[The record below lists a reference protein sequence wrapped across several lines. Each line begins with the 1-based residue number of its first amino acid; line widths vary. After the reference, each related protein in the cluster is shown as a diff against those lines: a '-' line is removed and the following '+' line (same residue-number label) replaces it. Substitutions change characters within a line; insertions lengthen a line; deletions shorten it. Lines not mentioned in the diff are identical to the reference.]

1 MDPRPPKNF
10 VQSRVTR
17 PNAGRAPKYTNFGPP
32 KETRAIQ
39 MANVRHIMRPPK
51 KLFSPPRV
59 PQIQTRISPMR
70 RKVPSPNRGIYIST
84 PQKRVRINGK
94 LVSGYSPKAVLIAKL
109 KTKGIDVDPNMSVK
123 QIGEFL
129 RQYAKLGGPPGKTR
143 TRAELVKHM
152 EKAATLAS
160 KPKRFTGVKN
170 FVEIEEPTHKR
181 GREAW
186 LVKMAKMW
194 TPLNKRTK
202 QQIINYGNR
211 HKIGGLKMYKKK
223 NVLIGEI
230 ERKLDRDVRSIL
242 RNVVLKANSPSAL
255 NKLSMKHILDRLIKE
270 YGWHASKNVNR
281 AKIQHI
287 VEDEYKNYINA

>member
-10 VQSRVTR
+10 VKPRVAR
-17 PNAGRAPKYTNFGPP
+17 PNVGRAPKYTNFGPP

-39 MANVRHIMRPPK
+39 MANVRHIMRKPASPK
-51 KLFSPPRV
+51 KTYSPPRV
-59 PQIQTRISPMR
+59 PQTRISPMR
-70 RKVPSPNRGIYIST
+70 RKIPSPNRGIYIST

-123 QIGEFL
+123 QIAEFL
-129 RQYAKLGGPPGKTR
+129 VQYAKLGGPPGKTR
-143 TRAELVKHM
+143 TRAELMKHM

-160 KPKRFTGVKN
+160 KPKRLTGVKN
-170 FVEIEEPTHKR
+170 FVEIDQKR
-181 GREAW
+181 GRDAW
-186 LVKMAKMW
+186 LVKMGKMW

-202 QQIINYGNR
+202 QQLIEYGNR

-242 RNVVLKANSPSAL
+242 RNVVLKANSPSAI